1 MTKKEFL
8 AALKRKLRGLPYAD
22 IKERL
27 SFYSEIIEDKME
39 DGLTKGEAVAEIG
52 DINEIAEQILAEA
65 RVEEPV
71 KKVRKPVSVW
81 QIVLIIIGSPIWL
94 SILIPLFAAAWAIII
109 ALWAVVIPFAIMGF
123 IAKYLGI
130 ACIQSSKVMGKL
142 TKKCFESIV
151 GLFNR

>member
-8 AALKRKLRGLPYAD
+8 AALKRRLRTIPRAELR
-22 IKERL
+22 ERL
-27 SFYSEIIEDKME
+27 GFYSEIIEDKIE
-39 DGLTKGEAVAEIG
+39 EGLSEVEAVAGIG
-52 DINEIAEQILAEA
+52 NIDDIAEQILAEA

-81 QIVLIIIGSPIWL
+81 QIVLLIIGSPIWL
-94 SILIPLFAAAWAIII
+94 SILITLFAVAWAIII

-130 ACIQSSKVMGKL
+130 ACIQSSKVMWKL

>member
-8 AALKRKLRGLPYAD
+8 AALKIKLRAIPRAELR
-22 IKERL
+22 ERL
-27 SFYSEIIEDKME
+27 GFYSEIIDDKME
-39 DGLTKGEAVAEIG
+39 EGLTEGEAIAEIG
-52 DINEIAEQILAEA
+52 NIDDVAEQILAEA

-71 KKVRKPVSVW
+71 KKVRKPVSIL
-81 QIVLIIIGSPIWL
+81 QIVLLIIGSPIWL